1 MGNFSRGI
9 SSQPL
14 PTPKALFGIL
24 ICYEAIFPDLARN
37 EVKEGADILINITN
51 DAWFGRSS
59 ASYQHFAMVTF
70 RAIENR
76 VAVARAANTG
86 ISGFI
91 DPYGRILSQSE
102 IFVDKTLTQDIPL
115 RTITTFYS
123 RYGDL
128 FARLCMLL
136 SIVGIAAHV
145 YRRKKNA

>member
-1 MGNFSRGI
+1 
-9 SSQPL
+9 
-14 PTPKALFGIL
+14 
-24 ICYEAIFPDLARN
+24 
-37 EVKEGADILINITN
+37 
-51 DAWFGRSS
+51 
-59 ASYQHFAMVTF
+59 MVTF

-76 VAVARAANTG
+76 VAIARAANTG

-91 DPYGRILSQSE
+91 DPYGRILQQSE

-115 RTITTFYS
+115 RTTTTFYS

-136 SIVGIAAHV
+136 SILGIVTHL